1 MPVFM
6 HGIAAVDKSEHV
18 RKGADNCARMEKENK
33 ISYGLKKTKYISQLK
48 QEEKEK

>member
-6 HGIAAVDKSEHV
+6 HGIAAADKSEHV

-33 ISYGLKKTKYISQLK
+33 
-48 QEEKEK
+48 